1 MRRRLCNP
9 QRSSTKL
16 SCPNNPG
23 QSSQQCPPT
32 TRVSVHHEGE
42 RWDGPKRERRH
53 AHHWTVLCAQ
63 PWILDRML
71 TSVDESPRLS
81 NTSLFP
87 SASVRHHRFPDAH
100 PDARWC
106 RTAPQALA
114 CCTVVSL
121 GFLRVVSHWERECIL
136 IDVGAVV
143 WCWVAPRDM
152 RSGGSSIC
160 TLAAYGGRFFLSR
173 T

>member
-42 RWDGPKRERRH
+42 RWDGPKRERRQPFS
-53 AHHWTVLCAQ
+53 CAQ

-81 NTSLFP
+81 NTPLFP

-100 PDARWC
+100 VDARWC

-114 CCTVVSL
+114 FCTVVSL
-121 GFLRVVSHWERECIL
+121 GFLRVVSHWEREFGRALGHAVWWL
-136 IDVGAVV
+136 IHLQ
-143 WCWVAPRDM
+143 
-152 RSGGSSIC
+152 SGSSWWALFSLESLVAEIQIF
-160 TLAAYGGRFFLSR
+160 ASAP
-173 T
+173 